1 MFENRRK
8 TVVEEPRVAAP
19 AEDPALRDEKDPDP
33 LIEEMVE
40 RLRDGLSSMNAF
52 DEWGR
57 PIAWRNV
64 VRLAVGPLMGRLRDA
79 ETAVAVATHLSPPEP
94 AAVLSEAVTEA
105 VQEAVHDAVHQAVH
119 EVMEPE
125 AGAVRYGVA
134 AVASRP
140 LEDVAVDDAVLE
152 PSGSEA
158 ASDTLGSPDDGG
170 LAIAPVAS
178 QTEPWVAPEA
188 QLGSYDEAPAEPAAA
203 PVPEAEQPAQPEDVA
218 GHVHLHVAPVTAVP
232 NVTSIFPASG
242 DEGAVPMG
250 SLGAGELLRRRS
262 TDNPTVAK
270 YDRFLTSLYG
280 ERQQMRGDED
290 RRSR

>member
-1 MFENRRK
+1 
-8 TVVEEPRVAAP
+8 
-19 AEDPALRDEKDPDP
+19 
-33 LIEEMVE
+33 
-40 RLRDGLSSMNAF
+40 
-52 DEWGR
+52 
-57 PIAWRNV
+57 
-64 VRLAVGPLMGRLRDA
+64 
-79 ETAVAVATHLSPPEP
+79 
-94 AAVLSEAVTEA
+94 VLSEAVTEA
-105 VQEAVHDAVHQAVH
+105 VQEAVHDAVQQAVH
-119 EVMEPE
+119 QVMEPE
-125 AGAVRYGVA
+125 ANAVRYGVA

-140 LEDVAVDDAVLE
+140 LEDVAIDDAVLE

-158 ASDTLGSPDDGG
+158 ASEALDTLSELASAPSPDEGG

-178 QTEPWVAPEA
+178 QTEAWVAPEA
-188 QLGSYDEAPAEPAAA
+188 QLAYDEAPAEPAA
-203 PVPEAEQPAQPEDVA
+203 PEAEQPAQPEDVA

-232 NVTSIFPASG
+232 DVTSIFPASG
-242 DEGAVPMG
+242 DEGPVASG